1 MDTKKLRQKI
11 LDLAIRGKLV
21 PQDPNDEPA
30 SVLLERIKAEKERLI
45 KEGKIKRSKK
55 TTKTSDTPHYPYLL
69 PNGWEWCK
77 LEDIVSFGGGKTPAM
92 DNKEYW
98 HNGNH
103 LWVTSKDM
111 KCSHI
116 TNSLMKITD
125 KALEIMTIY
134 ERGTLLV
141 VTRSGI
147 LRHTLPISILETPA
161 TVNQDLKAI
170 SPHIKDL
177 SEYLYIVIKANEH
190 FILKEYH
197 KDGTTVDSI
206 DFDKFKCLP
215 IPLAPITEQRR
226 IIAETKHWFTLIEQI
241 NQDKSD
247 LQTII
252 NQIKNKILSLA
263 IHGKLVPQDP
273 NDEPASE
280 LLKRINPKAE
290 ITCDNAHYRKIPKNW
305 CACKLVDICSFL
317 SRGKSPKYSEEDK
330 TYPVFAQKC
339 NLKDGGVSLEQAK
352 FLDPSTINK
361 WNEVYKL
368 QTGDI
373 LVNSTGTGTVGRTRL
388 FNTNCLGNY
397 PFVVPDSHVS
407 VVRVLKSIC
416 PQYVYA
422 YISSDSIQ
430 RYMEENL
437 AGSTN
442 QKELYIGV
450 LENMH
455 IFLPPL
461 AEQYRIVAKIEK
473 LFSSLNNIQK
483 ALEV

>member
-1 MDTKKLRQKI
+1 
-11 LDLAIRGKLV
+11 
-21 PQDPNDEPA
+21 
-30 SVLLERIKAEKERLI
+30 
-45 KEGKIKRSKK
+45 
-55 TTKTSDTPHYPYLL
+55 LL

-290 ITCDNAHYRKIPKNW
+290 ITCDNAQYRKIPKNW

>member
-1 MDTKKLRQKI
+1 M
-11 LDLAIRGKLV
+11 GK
-21 PQDPNDEPA
+21 NHA
-30 SVLLERIKAEKERLI
+30 SQYANFGSLQ
-45 KEGKIKRSKK
+45 
-55 TTKTSDTPHYPYLL
+55 
-69 PNGWEWCK
+69 
-77 LEDIVSFGGGKTPAM
+77 DIVSFGGGKTPAM

-290 ITCDNAHYRKIPKNW
+290 ITCDNAHYTQLPKGWAICRLEQITDYEQPTDYIVESTDYDTSYSTPVLTAGKSFIIGYTNETTGIYSNLP
-305 CACKLVDICSFL
+305 CIIFDDFTTDSKLVNFPFKV
-317 SRGKSPKYSEEDK
+317 KSSAMKI
-330 TYPVFAQKC
+330 
-339 NLKDGGVSLEQAK
+339 LK
-352 FLDPSTINK
+352 
-361 WNEVYKL
+361 
-368 QTGDI
+368 
-373 LVNSTGTGTVGRTRL
+373 VNQNVEIDYVAIFMSITRL
-388 FNTNCLGNY
+388 IGNT
-397 PFVVPDSHVS
+397 HKRVS
-407 VVRVLKSIC
+407 F
-416 PQYVYA
+416 Q
-422 YISSDSIQ
+422 
-430 RYMEENL
+430 
-437 AGSTN
+437 
-442 QKELYIGV
+442 
-450 LENMH
+450 
-455 IFLPPL
+455 F
-461 AEQYRIVAKIEK
+461 
-473 LFSSLNNIQK
+473 
-483 ALEV
+483 

>member
-290 ITCDNAHYRKIPKNW
+290 ITCDNAHYTQLPKGWAICRLEQITDYEQPTDYIVESTDYDTSYSTPVLTAGKSFIIGYTNETTGIYSNLP
-305 CACKLVDICSFL
+305 CIIFDDFTTDSKLVNFPFKV
-317 SRGKSPKYSEEDK
+317 KSSAMKI
-330 TYPVFAQKC
+330 
-339 NLKDGGVSLEQAK
+339 LK
-352 FLDPSTINK
+352 
-361 WNEVYKL
+361 
-368 QTGDI
+368 
-373 LVNSTGTGTVGRTRL
+373 VNQNVEIDYVAIFMSITRL
-388 FNTNCLGNY
+388 IGNTHKRY
-397 PFVVPDSHVS
+397 W
-407 VVRVLKSIC
+407 
-416 PQYVYA
+416 
-422 YISSDSIQ
+422 ISEYSKLEIPIPPPK
-430 RYMEENL
+430 E
-437 AGSTN
+437 
-442 QKELYIGV
+442 QK
-450 LENMH
+450 
-455 IFLPPL
+455 
-461 AEQYRIVAKIEK
+461 RIVSAVHSIFAKLNMIME
-473 LFSSLNNIQK
+473 SL
-483 ALEV
+483 